1 MHLFLENLFLKK
13 LNMKKIDSFVWLIWF
28 LLVIVWNYGYPEATS
43 FQDVLATVILS
54 ALNLIVLKFIKK

>member
-28 LLVIVWNYGYPEATS
+28 LLVIVWNYGYPAATP
-43 FQDVLATVILS
+43 FLDVLVAVILS
-54 ALNLIVLKFIKK
+54 ILNILILKFIKK

>member
-28 LLVIVWNYGYPEATS
+28 LLVMVWNYSYPAATP

>member
-28 LLVIVWNYGYPEATS
+28 LLVIVWNYGYPAATA
-43 FQDVLATVILS
+43 FLDVLVAVILS
-54 ALNLIVLKFIKK
+54 ILNIIILNFIKK